1 MHHMG
6 THMCTCTPPLVCWL
20 STCHWWE
27 GESQP
32 HLSLRRTQMGPG
44 VAEEAGTPGNGVF
57 LGERTTSPSPLAA
70 SSGCHVDKLYNP
82 AG

>member
-1 MHHMG
+1 
-6 THMCTCTPPLVCWL
+6 
-20 STCHWWE
+20 
-27 GESQP
+27 
-32 HLSLRRTQMGPG
+32 MGPG

-82 AG
+82 AGRRKDCPVGKGLQVTDATGHLAHKSMFRLHIQSN